1 MAASPQATKGNSVKY
16 MPGSGPGVAR
26 TCPHSGGAFTMGG
39 PYWADAIHDRSA
51 VAAVLADVEVE
62 ASRGMTVSCAPGD

>member
-1 MAASPQATKGNSVKY
+1 MKF
-16 MPGSGPGVAR
+16 MPGAGPKVAQ

-39 PYWADAIHDRSA
+39 PYWAEAIHDRTA

-62 ASRGMTVSCAPGD
+62 ASRGITVLCASGD